1 MLNSAGAL
9 KRGDDGGTP
18 EDVLLL
24 RAIRDMNAPKFIAQD
39 FPLFNAL
46 MSDLFPGVEPPVVD
60 YGKLQIAIE
69 AELELAGLQKV
80 PMIIKKCIQ
89 CYESKL
95 TRHGNMLVGAS
106 LGGKTTAWT
115 VLSRAMGRL
124 HKEGAEQNDGS
135 QFQAVRP
142 IIINPKAVPSANLY
156 GEYDLQT
163 FEWTDGVLAK
173 VMREVCQDESPAEKW
188 LLLDGPVDTL
198 WIESMNTVLD
208 DNKKLCLN
216 SGEIIPLAETNR
228 IMFEVEDLS
237 VASPG
242 ARPASC

>member
-1 MLNSAGAL
+1 
-9 KRGDDGGTP
+9 
-18 EDVLLL
+18 
-24 RAIRDMNAPKFIAQD
+24 
-39 FPLFNAL
+39 

-60 YGKLQIAIE
+60 YGKLQQAIE
-69 AELELAGLQKV
+69 AELDAGGFQRV
-80 PMIIKKCIQ
+80 PSIIRKSIQ

-115 VLSRAMGRL
+115 VLARAMTRL
-124 HKEGAEQNDGS
+124 SKEGVDD
-135 QFQAVRP
+135 FQQVKP
-142 IIINPKAVPSANLY
+142 IVINPKAVPSANLY

-173 VMREVCQDESPAEKW
+173 VMREVCSDEAPSEKW

-208 DNKKLCLN
+208 DNKLLTLIN
-216 SGEIIPLAETNR
+216 GER
-228 IMFEVEDLS
+228 IAMPPQVSLLFEVEDLS
-237 VASPG
+237 VASPVSWPRTLHSK
-242 ARPASC
+242 ADLKWCMLAVLTRRSPRYSC